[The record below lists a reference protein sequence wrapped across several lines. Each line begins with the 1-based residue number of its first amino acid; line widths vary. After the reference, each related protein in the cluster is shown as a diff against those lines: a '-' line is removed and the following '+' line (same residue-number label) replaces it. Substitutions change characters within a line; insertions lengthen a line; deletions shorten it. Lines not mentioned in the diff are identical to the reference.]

1 MLCLALLLVLFPF
14 LFDTGHRTWIIGDSI
29 INWSGH
35 GQPQLS
41 GGGKVYW
48 DGVSGAKIAGV
59 VDRLSQCV
67 QTRPFP
73 STLVLHLGTNDIFES
88 PIHEIRKHINL
99 ALKSVRNL
107 FPRTRLIWSFILP
120 RSYYHGEL
128 RKGAGDGCARN
139 INNHA
144 RSVCSEMPNT
154 HVISHKEV
162 LPKHVSKLY
171 RFDGLHLSPR
181 GISIFRSHLEQALT
195 FFNANPGEFQYP
207 RQCGGF

>member
-1 MLCLALLLVLFPF
+1 MLLLCFCFACRYIHVQYNMLCFALLLALFPF

-29 INWSGH
+29 INWSG
-35 GQPQLS
+35 
-41 GGGKVYW
+41 W

-107 FPRTRLIWSFILP
+107 FPRTRLIWSFIQP
-120 RSYYHGEL
+120 RSKYLATLVPSAWSSALWPSG
-128 RKGAGDGCARN
+128 
-139 INNHA
+139 
-144 RSVCSEMPNT
+144 
-154 HVISHKEV
+154 KEV
-162 LPKHVSKLY
+162 S
-171 RFDGLHLSPR
+171 
-181 GISIFRSHLEQALT
+181 RST
-195 FFNANPGEFQYP
+195 KV
-207 RQCGGF
+207 CGWE